1 MSLLMISRIAE
12 ELRKE
17 EERKRKKKEA
27 EKKGRGISA
36 RGKRR

>member
-1 MSLLMISRIAE
+1 MGLLTIHRIAD

-36 RGKRR
+36 IGKRR